1 MQTNENELQ
10 LIQKGEDAET
20 LLASDAFNNTI
31 NTLVDS
37 TFQSFVNSSP
47 KDKELRETYYNHYRA
62 LVEIV
67 STLRERVAVKDEIK
81 AKAEDNNI
89 QEDA

>member
-1 MQTNENELQ
+1 MQNDNELQ

-20 LLASDAFNNTI
+20 LLASDAFNNTV

-37 TFQSFVNSSP
+37 TFQSWVNSSP
-47 KDKELRETYYNHYRA
+47 SDKDKREVYYNHYRA

-81 AKAEDNNI
+81 AKADDDNNR
-89 QEDA
+89 EEA

>member
-1 MQTNENELQ
+1 MQNDNELQ

-20 LLASDAFNNTI
+20 LLASDAFNDTV

-37 TFQSFVNSSP
+37 TFQSFVNSNP
-47 KDKELRETYYNHYRA
+47 ADKDKREAYYNHYRA

-81 AKAEDNNI
+81 AKADDDNNR
-89 QEDA
+89 EEA